1 MSINNFIIEAI
12 IGTDSTLSMFDTSD
26 HIYGTRNPSKSQRV
40 AINRAIAS
48 VVDDINVVAIQSFDR
63 ANKIVF
69 NPLSDKS
76 TLIACE
82 KRKSRDDI
90 QYTDIK
96 IWQTL
101 GEEEDGQ
108 SFGDID
114 TRTKLLAAKARDP
127 ENAVQI
133 EKDFEAEREAHFS
146 ARKSDKPKVPPPSI
160 DDAMRALTI
169 LYSYARSVNSAS
181 DPDKGVEMEHDGN
194 KLEFTITPFK

>member
-12 IGTDSTLSMFDTSD
+12 IGTDSALSMFDISD

-90 QYTDIK
+90 QCTDIK

-108 SFGDID
+108 AFGDID

-133 EKDFEAEREAHFS
+133 EKNFEAEREAHFS
-146 ARKSDKPKVPPPSI
+146 ARKSNKPKVAPPSI